1 MQTFHQLFDETSS
14 TFTYLLIDGA
24 TREALLI
31 DPVDRQFE
39 RDLTLLQATGVRL
52 AWVVETHA
60 HADHITS
67 AGHLA
72 IQTGADTAA
81 PSGCEIAPARM
92 QLIDGDTLTFGMQV
106 LRAIHTPGH
115 TAGSM
120 SYLWEETTPDG
131 IVRRIFTGDA
141 LLIDGCG
148 RTDFQSGDAG
158 TLYDSLT
165 QKLFHLPDETLVYPA
180 HDYKGRTESTI
191 GHERTHNSRVAG
203 RTREEFVE
211 MMRNLNLPRP
221 KLIDVAVPANR
232 QLGLRD
238 GEQVPHGA

>member
-14 TFTYLLIDGA
+14 TFTYLLIDAA
-24 TREALLI
+24 TGDALLI
-31 DPVDRQFE
+31 DPVDHQLE
-39 RDLTLLQATGVRL
+39 RDLQLLQQTGARL
-52 AWVVETHA
+52 AWVIETHA

-72 IQTGADTAA
+72 LQTGAHTAA
-81 PSGCEIAPARM
+81 PSGCDIKPAHK
-92 QLIDGDTLTFGMQV
+92 QLIDGDTVTFGKQV

-120 SYLWEETTPDG
+120 SYLWEEAGAGGT
-131 IVRRIFTGDA
+131 VRRIFTGDA

-165 QKLFHLPDETLVYPA
+165 RKLFALPDDTLVYPA
-180 HDYKGRTESTI
+180 HDYKGHSVSTI
-191 GHERTHNSRVAG
+191 GHERAHNSRVAG
-203 RTREEFVE
+203 RTREQFVE

-221 KLIDVAVPANR
+221 RLIDVAVPANQR
-232 QLGLRD
+232 LGLRD
-238 GEQVPHGA
+238 GESVPHGA